1 MKKILKLKVAFLE
14 GESVILKSEPG
25 IIRIVSGYIVRNNH
39 ITYGL
44 GKGAEEES
52 CRFESCPTLQRL
64 KNEKNNR
71 IVKGFVSGK
80 AM

>member
-52 CRFESCPTLQRL
+52 WHPESSIQEV
-64 KNEKNNR
+64 KGNF
-71 IVKGFVSGK
+71 IVKGFKG
-80 AM
+80 